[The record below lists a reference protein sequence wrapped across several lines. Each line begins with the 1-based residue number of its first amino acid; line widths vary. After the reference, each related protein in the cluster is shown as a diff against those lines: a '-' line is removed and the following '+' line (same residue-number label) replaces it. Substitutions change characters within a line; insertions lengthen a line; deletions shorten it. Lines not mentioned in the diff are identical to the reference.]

1 MKYNSKDFKENK
13 KLLKSKLKDEK
24 DVVKVLDTVY
34 ALIPKRYSDSDL
46 MTIGQVIK
54 TVAVFLL
61 IDGKNNYTLINL
73 PLKVDLEPSII
84 EDVTIDSVEFVR
96 ATFFKGDLLL
106 KSRKVLKDSGFI
118 FDMVDDFNIKGK
130 IPLFMT
136 PTCIVETFLKSSKYL
151 GSNIADNPMG
161 VEIMVAIN
169 SRLKTDIMYP
179 VRHKNVDIRKLKFTD
194 MTYVGLGNVTHGL
207 GTNIAKFT
215 GRYYNDGLT
224 SILLDEENQ
233 QTDIE
238 KDYRL

>member
-24 DVVKVLDTVY
+24 EYVRALDTIY
-34 ALIPKRYSDSDL
+34 ALIPKRYIDSNL
-46 MTIGQVIK
+46 MSIGQVVK
-54 TVAVFLL
+54 TVAVFII

-73 PLKVDLEPSII
+73 PLKIDLEPSII
-84 EDVTIDSVEFVR
+84 EDASIDGVEFVKC
-96 ATFFKGDLLL
+96 TFFKDDYFL

-130 IPLFMT
+130 IPLFLT
-136 PTCIVETFLKSSKYL
+136 PTDLIETFLRSSKYL

-161 VEIMVAIN
+161 IEIMVSIN
-169 SRLKTDIMYP
+169 SRLKSDIKYP
-179 VRHKNVDIRKLKFTD
+179 LRHQNIDIRKLKFTD
-194 MTYVGLGNVTHGL
+194 LSYVGLGNVLHGL

-238 KDYRL
+238 KVYRL